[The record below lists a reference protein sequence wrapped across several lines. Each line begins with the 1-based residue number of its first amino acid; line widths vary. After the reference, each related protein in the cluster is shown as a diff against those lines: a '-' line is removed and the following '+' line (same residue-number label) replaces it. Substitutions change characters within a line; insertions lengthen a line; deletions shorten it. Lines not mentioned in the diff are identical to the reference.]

1 MLLFVCSEAVESKLV
16 KLDIFRTVIL
26 HPTGS
31 VLFQVQATLLQMNDF
46 KVSQVKG
53 RLICQNIFQSSQN
66 LEIQQFFVAL
76 VRIASRHE
84 KNLQHLH
91 KSSIFTCTYLCTY
104 TNAPF
109 HTYSHTVSFTSLIVS
124 LCSFSHLPTS
134 SSLSHQAKTIKRFAL
149 NFVKVYLTYK

>member
-1 MLLFVCSEAVESKLV
+1 MLLFVCSEAIESKLV

-26 HPTGS
+26 HTTGS

-66 LEIQQFFVAL
+66 LEISTILRRSRQNC
-76 VRIASRHE
+76 RHE

-91 KSSIFTCTYLCTY
+91 KSSIFACTYLCTY

-124 LCSFSHLPTS
+124 LCSFSHLPTF
-134 SSLSHQAKTIKRFAL
+134 SSLSHQANTIKRFAL